1 MGENSVGVNL
11 PWGETS
17 IIQLEYGKDFCK
29 NVEISLPPPAENEPS
44 KKGII
49 PFMYNLNQW
58 N

>member
-29 NVEISLPPPAENEPS
+29 NVEKSNE
-44 KKGII
+44 
-49 PFMYNLNQW
+49 
-58 N
+58 